1 MKYKKTQK
9 EKYMVNKMNKTQF
22 ISAVQKKA
30 GTDAKTADAVVNA
43 AIAVIQASL
52 KKGEK
57 VQVTGFGTFDVR
69 KRGARTGKNPRT
81 GEAVKIKASKAVA
94 FKAGQTLKNAVNKK

>member
-1 MKYKKTQK
+1 
-9 EKYMVNKMNKTQF
+9 MNKTQF

-30 GTDAKTADAVVNA
+30 GVDAKTADACVNA
-43 AIAVIQASL
+43 AIAVVEASL

-57 VQVTGFGTFDVR
+57 VQITGFGTFDVR
-69 KRGARTGKNPRT
+69 KRSARTGKNPRT
-81 GEAVKIKASKAVA
+81 GEAVKIKASKSPA

>member
-1 MKYKKTQK
+1 
-9 EKYMVNKMNKTQF
+9 MNKTQF

-81 GEAVKIKASKAVA
+81 GEATVIAASSAPV
-94 FKAGQTLKNAVNKK
+94 FKAGKAFKDQVNK

>member
-1 MKYKKTQK
+1 
-9 EKYMVNKMNKTQF
+9 MNKTQF

-43 AIAVIQASL
+43 AIAVIEASL

-81 GEAVKIKASKAVA
+81 GEAVKIKASKAVN
-94 FKAGQTLKNAVNKK
+94 FKAGQTLKAAVNKK

>member
-1 MKYKKTQK
+1 
-9 EKYMVNKMNKTQF
+9 MNKTQF

-30 GTDAKTADAVVNA
+30 GVDAKTADACVKA
-43 AIAVIQASL
+43 AIAVIEGSL

-57 VQVTGFGTFDVR
+57 VQITGFGTFDVR

-94 FKAGQTLKNAVNKK
+94 FKAGQTLKVAVNKK

>member
-1 MKYKKTQK
+1 
-9 EKYMVNKMNKTQF
+9 MNKTQF

-30 GTDAKTADAVVNA
+30 AVDAKTADACVNA
-43 AIAVIQASL
+43 AIAVIEASL

-57 VQVTGFGTFDVR
+57 VQITGFGTFDVR

-81 GEAVKIKASKAVA
+81 GEAVKIKASKAPA
-94 FKAGQTLKNAVNKK
+94 FKAGQTLKDAVNKK